1 MKRLLM
7 NPNNISAPFNTPDPG
22 EDELLFVQMNEFEE
36 KYKEK
41 IPWIMSLSQQLVNQK
56 NKNPEKNIET
66 REHELEPA
74 FHQEPRQP
82 EKPKPSGTSR
92 AAAQFKPLSPD
103 VKKQVQFQA
112 YKSTRPD
119 LLTKLTSM
127 ITKGLFDLQRAY
139 ENDQKQNNNQI
150 DLNNANSEI
159 LTNISQTKFLEEKF
173 LIYSSAFE
181 RYIEESTL
189 YKKVLEE
196 IHDAYHEYIYNL
208 QSRFSTG
215 NDITVILERKDQE
228 WQNKIQD
235 MQQLNALKYQVS
247 QETNKLL
254 EKKIYHLEND
264 KQRLE
269 NELCK
274 SRESYSVIK
283 KEYDEIRTSCVT
295 LTSGLSRMEEE
306 HRVYQMN
313 ETNRLTE
320 LSHSKATE
328 QKFAEEIERLQQ
340 NLQNMEHIQSNMV
353 NQEVLVTLEGTV
365 ESLKAEMKRMETTH
379 RQLLLRYASIKSV
392 VDECFKK
399 WETENSSCKSELS
412 ILVIFFP

>member
-1 MKRLLM
+1 
-7 NPNNISAPFNTPDPG
+7 
-22 EDELLFVQMNEFEE
+22 
-36 KYKEK
+36 
-41 IPWIMSLSQQLVNQK
+41 
-56 NKNPEKNIET
+56 
-66 REHELEPA
+66 
-74 FHQEPRQP
+74 
-82 EKPKPSGTSR
+82 
-92 AAAQFKPLSPD
+92 
-103 VKKQVQFQA
+103 
-112 YKSTRPD
+112 
-119 LLTKLTSM
+119 M

-264 KQRLE
+264 NQRLE